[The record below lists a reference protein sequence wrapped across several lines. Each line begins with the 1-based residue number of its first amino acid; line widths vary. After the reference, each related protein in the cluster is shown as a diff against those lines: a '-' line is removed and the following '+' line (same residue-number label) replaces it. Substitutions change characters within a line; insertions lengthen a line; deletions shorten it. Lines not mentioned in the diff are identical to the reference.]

1 MLIALAYL
9 FAAASIAAVMLKL
22 NWSRLAWSRSRP
34 PAAARYV
41 PWEVAKDAKNDSVLV
56 VDCTHTGFPT
66 MTHHK
71 GHRNPPGGCSDCS
84 TGLVLDALA
93 ATGSLGAMVAPWL
106 VKPAVS
112 VNHFDADAV
121 LSLWAYCHQ
130 DTALEHS
137 ALLRH
142 AARIGDLREAGLGS
156 SPEAL
161 AARSWDGVTS
171 EEQVHHALK
180 LCCWINTIER
190 TRFSPPY
197 VDKDADAKH
206 VYFLE
211 RLAAALTTEG
221 IAELRQEWEEDYSS
235 VLAGWQLMEDMR
247 PNSVHRHDNLGMVVL
262 RPARPLNYYSLFSFA
277 IGADTVVTVLPGN
290 RYEVESRYTQFVS
303 LFSRPVQARL
313 DLGPL
318 AKALNRVDTGR
329 EEGVQWASNSL
340 VDTGPLLRLER
351 DGDKLSKA
359 QRYGQ
364 PNERLHY
371 RSGLPPA
378 IFEAVVCSYHHHGL
392 RGTQPKV
399 GGWSWE
405 LLQQHN
411 ASIDWAAW
419 ERDVLSGV
427 LAG

>member
-34 PAAARYV
+34 PAAARCGPSGSPGRLLPPGACCRRPGYGRAAKGPHQSVLIRLVPCRYV

-56 VDCTHTGFPT
+56 VDCTHTGLPT

-197 VDKDADAKH
+197 G
-206 VYFLE
+206 E
-211 RLAAALTTEG
+211 ALLT
-221 IAELRQEWEEDYSS
+221 
-235 VLAGWQLMEDMR
+235 
-247 PNSVHRHDNLGMVVL
+247 
-262 RPARPLNYYSLFSFA
+262 
-277 IGADTVVTVLPGN
+277 
-290 RYEVESRYTQFVS
+290 
-303 LFSRPVQARL
+303 
-313 DLGPL
+313 
-318 AKALNRVDTGR
+318 
-329 EEGVQWASNSL
+329 
-340 VDTGPLLRLER
+340 
-351 DGDKLSKA
+351 
-359 QRYGQ
+359 
-364 PNERLHY
+364 
-371 RSGLPPA
+371 
-378 IFEAVVCSYHHHGL
+378 
-392 RGTQPKV
+392 
-399 GGWSWE
+399 
-405 LLQQHN
+405 
-411 ASIDWAAW
+411 
-419 ERDVLSGV
+419 
-427 LAG
+427 